1 MPALLNLA
9 DDDLLRL
16 TQAGNEQAFTTLYQ
30 RRQGAVYRFAL
41 QMSGN
46 TSIAEEV
53 TQEVFLSLLR
63 ERGAYDGKR
72 GPLVSYLYGT
82 ARHLVWRRMAQN
94 RSLVSIT

>member
-1 MPALLNLA
+1 MPALTNLA

-41 QMSGN
+41 QISGN
-46 TSIAEEV
+46 ISIAEEV

-72 GPLVSYLYGT
+72 GPLG
-82 ARHLVWRRMAQN
+82 A
-94 RSLVSIT
+94 